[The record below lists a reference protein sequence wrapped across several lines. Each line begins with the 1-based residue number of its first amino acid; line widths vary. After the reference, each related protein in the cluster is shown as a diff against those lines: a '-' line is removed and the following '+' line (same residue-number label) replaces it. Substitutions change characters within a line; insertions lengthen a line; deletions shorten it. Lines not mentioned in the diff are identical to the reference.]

1 MRVLIVEDNLDMA
14 RELAKLATRA
24 GFSSDCVASLE
35 EAREIVQR
43 QDYALAVIDRGLPD
57 GDGVSLPADLRRAQ
71 PSMRIMMLSVL
82 AETREKVEGLDA
94 GADDYMTK
102 PFEPDELMARLRACL
117 RRSSEDATP
126 PLALAN
132 LSYSC
137 ATRELTVDGVPIVLQ
152 KRELALLA
160 SLLRR
165 AGRVALRETLAE
177 EVFGEEED
185 INWHTLTALVSQLRL
200 RLKEVGADVDIHTA
214 RGLGYFIAKT
224 GS

>member
-43 QDYALAVIDRGLPD
+43 QDCALAVIDRGLPD

-200 RLKEVGADVDIHTA
+200 RLKEVGAEVDIHTA

-224 GS
+224 G